1 MRKSCSPVITSVGVL
16 TFAISSVSERF
27 MYCSV
32 LSQGFP
38 GNQYFAVKGMSD
50 VSTKLYQLMTG

>member
-1 MRKSCSPVITSVGVL
+1 
-16 TFAISSVSERF
+16 

-32 LSQGFP
+32 LSQDCRET
-38 GNQYFAVKGMSD
+38 NYFEVKGMSL